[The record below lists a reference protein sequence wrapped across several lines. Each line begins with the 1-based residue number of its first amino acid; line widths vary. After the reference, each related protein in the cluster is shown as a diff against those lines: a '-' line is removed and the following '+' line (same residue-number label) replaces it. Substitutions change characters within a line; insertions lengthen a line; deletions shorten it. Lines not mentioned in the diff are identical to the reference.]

1 MLPRQSLQTFKL
13 LKHFIMK
20 TILSCLALAALATG
34 AFAGDACKK
43 CCADNGKSCA
53 ACCKDAGKVC
63 GKDCCKDGK

>member
-1 MLPRQSLQTFKL
+1 
-13 LKHFIMK
+13 MK

-43 CCADNGKSCA
+43 CCADKGKSCA
-53 ACCKDAGKVC
+53 TCCKDAGKVC